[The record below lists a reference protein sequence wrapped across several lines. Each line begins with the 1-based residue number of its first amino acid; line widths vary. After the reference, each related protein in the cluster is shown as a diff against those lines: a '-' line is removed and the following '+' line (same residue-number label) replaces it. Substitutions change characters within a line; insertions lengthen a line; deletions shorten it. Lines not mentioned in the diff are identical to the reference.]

1 MQVIMCPFSDH
12 RFILAACNIDRINH
26 KESDKFINILSDKAI
41 IHIGVKLK
49 EADFSKMDNFHSAND
64 MWSFTAETIKSII
77 QACSKPRK
85 FKTRKKKYEWIDQ
98 ELSDFKLA
106 RDRFFSSLVLVDSD
120 RANSE
125 DWKTYRQINAQ
136 YNKLYRQKMIA
147 YFAKKK
153 ASHFKNNK
161 QYYKC
166 YQEFVKIKSDKNN
179 SHKPSRVLSMVNYV
193 QRKNKLQLIL
203 IKFSHLS
210 LRLIAF

>member
-1 MQVIMCPFSDH
+1 MH
-12 RFILAACNIDRINH
+12 IDRINH

-41 IHIGVKLK
+41 IDIGVKLK
-49 EADFSKMDNFHSAND
+49 EADFSQMDNFHSAND

-77 QACSKPRK
+77 EACSKPRK
-85 FKTRKKKYEWIDQ
+85 LKTRKKKYQWIDQ

-147 YFAKKK
+147 YFERKRRVISKI
-153 ASHFKNNK
+153 ASNIINVIKNLLKLN
-161 QYYKC
+161 QI
-166 YQEFVKIKSDKNN
+166 KIIHTNQAQF
-179 SHKPSRVLSMVNYV
+179 LSMVNYV

-203 IKFSHLS
+203 INSSHHSLRTHCLLKLS
-210 LRLIAF
+210 LKILFQINFKK